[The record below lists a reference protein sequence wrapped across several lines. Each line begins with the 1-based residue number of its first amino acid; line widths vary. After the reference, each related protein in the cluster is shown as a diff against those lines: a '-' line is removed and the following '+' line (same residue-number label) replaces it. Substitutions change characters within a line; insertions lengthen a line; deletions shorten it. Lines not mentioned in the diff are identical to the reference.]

1 MQDDSGDVDNTSGNV
16 LGDAVSG
23 AESFYG
29 SAVTSQKS
37 KTEVGGLLRPL
48 SAARV
53 RFGRKNVEYVAATAE
68 EEPLYPESF
77 PVNSTHRGTL
87 GGDNNNQRDSAVRW
101 DSSAA
106 AGSDN
111 NYGDDEDSATMVSRH
126 KSKIANHC

>member
-1 MQDDSGDVDNTSGNV
+1 MDNTSGNV

-37 KTEVGGLLRPL
+37 KTEVGGLLLRPL

-53 RFGRKNVEYVAATAE
+53 RFGRKNVEYV

-126 KSKIANHC
+126 KSQMLF